1 LDRIWLTGGMLTSRA
16 MSLNLIFDAGRAFNK
31 SILRKL
37 LIISALIP
45 CGKWIRLDLP
55 LRLMAG
61 P

>member
-1 LDRIWLTGGMLTSRA
+1 MLTSRA